1 MLHVKTHLPRG
12 DARAVE
18 DHPTGQCRPPTG
30 LHLRWL
36 NTLRRALPPCT
47 AQGED
52 QVRLPE
58 DPGRVRVA
66 GNHSLKSI
74 IKSIIKISLV
84 FSHTLSREKENNVQ
98 HYSLKVV
105 D

>member
-52 QVRLPE
+52 QERLPE

-66 GNHSLKSI
+66 GNHSLK
-74 IKSIIKISLV
+74 KV
-84 FSHTLSREKENNVQ
+84 
-98 HYSLKVV
+98 SLKVSLKLV
-105 D
+105 KYSVIRSHEKNKIMSKMIH

>member
-1 MLHVKTHLPRG
+1 M
-12 DARAVE
+12 
-18 DHPTGQCRPPTG
+18 
-30 LHLRWL
+30 
-36 NTLRRALPPCT
+36 
-47 AQGED
+47 
-52 QVRLPE
+52 RLPE

-74 IKSIIKISLV
+74 IKSIIKISEV